1 MYRRF
6 NIYLSQSVEK
16 LLLQKCKCY
25 FFGKFY
31 TKNIPFSK
39 LLEMKTRLV
48 LATEKKEIEQWTDLP
63 FIPRRHDWFN
73 VKDIFTVDELKDIKK
88 SSAMWSGE
96 KGVVQSIEYRHDDND
111 YYIEVLIR
119 CEDENIVS

>member
-1 MYRRF
+1 
-6 NIYLSQSVEK
+6 
-16 LLLQKCKCY
+16 
-25 FFGKFY
+25 
-31 TKNIPFSK
+31 
-39 LLEMKTRLV
+39 MKTRLV

-96 KGVVQSIEYRHDDND
+96 KGVVQSIEYRHDEND